1 MNTTCTIIKL
11 WNILLDNKINKTEL
25 IFNVNLHQNVRP
37 NWIKIMWLCDS
48 RETTRR
54 SLWNISLRTS
64 QLQHLAR
71 LQIIYMS
78 SVQPLILTL
87 LVGVISFSMIAN
99 HKQTCIIHFFI
110 VGRIYIRILPTPR
123 INMLFLKEKYFF
135 IVSFIAE
142 FESWKFEIWK
152 FVKDGE
158 GFIGVAMF
166 LHVVAPAL
174 PELLRLSTRSCPYID
189 IPFSTWVIIQH
200 SRDDFFD
207 IWTNLNLH
215 T

>member
-1 MNTTCTIIKL
+1 M

-37 NWIKIMWLCDS
+37 NWIKIMWFCDS
-48 RETTRR
+48 RGTTRR

-64 QLQHLAR
+64 QLQHLTR

-78 SVQPLILTL
+78 SVYPLILTL
-87 LVGVISFSMIAN
+87 LVGVISFSLIAN

-123 INMLFLKEKYFF
+123 INMLF
-135 IVSFIAE
+135 
-142 FESWKFEIWK
+142 
-152 FVKDGE
+152 VKDGE
-158 GFIGVAMF
+158 GFIGVAML

-200 SRDDFFD
+200 SRDDEPLGVLPRCETID
-207 IWTNLNLH
+207 WLAASSLLL
-215 T
+215 